1 MQEESTEVQT
11 SSYDLIR
18 RRLLS
23 QGEVLK
29 ERAEKLNTLR
39 QAFFGSTQM
48 TVIGQDRIRTE
59 NNCIPVDIVSVGG
72 KFLFGYN
79 VFIGLRKQTS
89 VDDVFSLH
97 KFSRDENEGIV
108 LDPVPQDSSKYF
120 LSDPRFLQDFQDL
133 YTYYKDAHL
142 LQLRRV
148 EGKLLAIFQ
157 VGSSLTDVRVLR
169 WSVSPTGEVKY
180 IDNSGV
186 RDNTPVPSH
195 DFVWKAVGREDHVS
209 GRHPHIS
216 IRDKVFVE
224 AVGGDLTIKI
234 EDNTEDGRGI
244 YREPVDDPNQALG
257 DAEIHYA
264 ELGNLIL
271 IKIRPYREEKTRYFV
286 FNVVTQTVVRIDAIG
301 QSCVQ
306 LPEDHGVIFPGGYVL
321 ADGEHRGFDADI
333 TGMRFAESIRSPNG
347 EDVLYVFY
355 RPKDGRYI
363 LLAYNLIRKEV
374 QNPIHCHGYSL
385 FRDGAMI
392 VFRVAGADPTR
403 VHPMQIWQSPF
414 VSDEH
419 AAAQPNDGTFLSRIG
434 NADLVRGI
442 SEALT
447 VVRMVNNQQPTV
459 GVYETLINAVQRTR
473 DGYFW
478 IDDSEAL
485 GLGDAFKEIAKTA
498 ELIIDEFV
506 KVTELKAKAAQG
518 LSEVEAHQEAV
529 LRDVRFDDW
538 KELQR
543 FIDGLGNLHGLRG
556 RLITMQEIRYINAE
570 RLKTLETQVIEK
582 FDHLSRA
589 TVGFLLGHDSLSPY
603 KKSLED
609 LVAAVNLVKDTVEAK
624 NLRIR
629 LDQIGEGLT
638 LLTDVVS
645 GLQVEDPTART
656 RILEGISTVLSLQNR
671 ARAALEGKRK
681 SLLEAEGQAEFGIQF
696 QLFGQTVQSAV
707 SMSDTPEKC
716 DEMLTRLMIQ
726 MEELESRFSEFDMFL
741 GQLAE
746 QRESVY
752 EVFEN
757 RKQSLLEERR
767 RRAHNTVQA
776 AERIMSG
783 IGRRTARIQD
793 LDALNAYF
801 AADPMVLKVRELVA
815 NLRELQDPVAADDVQ
830 TKLRT
835 ARDEAIRSL
844 RDRLDLFEGGDN
856 VIRLGNH
863 RFSVNSSDV
872 ELTMVPRDGTMMMH
886 ITGTE
891 FFEPVGDIE
900 FQNTKAFWNQSL
912 VSESPD
918 VYRAE
923 YLAATILFDAE
934 SGVLDLG
941 LQGLHQACLQGE
953 GLSPIIRKAIETRYD
968 EGYERGVH
976 DTDAALILEK
986 VLGMYLTSGLLRFSP
1001 QARALATLF
1010 WATNGKTN
1018 FQMSWCRRA
1027 QSFGRLRR
1035 TLEHHGPL
1043 RKLGDEF
1050 APHLEAFGLE
1060 LGLVA
1065 KDSGVVSRE
1074 AAHYLA
1080 EELVETSP
1088 HFIFSEDA
1096 SSLRAGFLEHLNRE
1110 NLHHDFRDDL
1120 EKLKDEPAARFEL
1133 VRSWVEGFVNR
1144 NTQVAGYARNI
1155 PETVSL
1161 LIVEDSL
1168 PVQFSST
1175 RIELTIPHV
1184 LGQHPRIQDQK
1195 LTLRLDEFLARL
1207 RSFVDIQV
1215 PAYRDYRRRM
1225 HDVLVEERRRLRLDE
1240 LKPQVLSTFVR
1251 NRLIDEVYLPL
1262 IGNNLA
1268 KQIGALGDG
1277 ARSDRSGL
1285 LLLISPPGYGK
1296 TTLMEYIASRLG
1308 LVFVSVSG
1316 PSLGHS
1322 VTSLDPAEAPNATA
1336 RQEVEKVNLAL
1347 EMGNN
1352 VLLYLDDIQHTDS
1365 EFLQKFISLCDATRR
1380 IEGVWKGRTR
1390 TYDMRGKRFAVVMAG
1405 NPYNEAGQR
1414 FRIPD
1419 MLANRADTYN
1429 LGDILNGREDVFAL
1443 SYLENALTS
1452 NPVLAPLAT
1461 RTRGD
1466 LQRFIKMAQGES
1478 VPLTEMEYDY
1488 SSVEAGEIVSVFQRL
1503 LVVQKILLMVNQA
1516 YIASAS
1522 QDDQYRTEPPFQLQG
1537 SYRNMARLAER
1548 VVSAM
1553 NDDELQS
1560 LIDDYYVGESQ
1571 TLTTGAEQNLLK
1583 LAEMRGRMSEDEKL
1597 RWENMKREFM
1607 RRNMLGGDED
1617 PISRVAVPLS
1627 GLVQKLD
1634 DVHESL
1640 KGERLASE
1648 VVALREALV
1657 DVLEALAKA
1666 AQAAPPTVYIPSP
1679 LHKE

>member
-1 MQEESTEVQT
+1 MNEDNPVESPAVQT

-29 ERAEKLNTLR
+29 ERAETLNTRR
-39 QAFFGSTQM
+39 QEFFGSTQL
-48 TVIGQDRIRTE
+48 TAIGQDRIRTE

-89 VDDVFSLH
+89 VEDVFSLH
-97 KFSRDENEGIV
+97 SFSRDENEGII
-108 LDPVPQDSSKYF
+108 LDPVPQDATHF
-120 LSDPRFLQDFQDL
+120 LSDARFLQDFQDL
-133 YTYYKDAHL
+133 YTYYKDANL

-148 EGKLLAIFQ
+148 DGKLLAIFQ

-169 WSVSPTGEVKY
+169 WSVSPTGEVNY

-186 RDNTPVPSH
+186 RDHTLVPSH
-195 DFVWKAVGREDHVS
+195 DFVWKIAGREDHVG
-209 GRHPHIS
+209 GRHPHVNIC
-216 IRDKVFVE
+216 DKVFVE

-234 EDNTEDGRGI
+234 EDNTEDGLGI

-257 DAEIHYA
+257 DADIHYA
-264 ELGNLIL
+264 DLGNLVL

-286 FNVVTQTVVRIDAIG
+286 FNTVTQSVVRIDAIG
-301 QSCVQ
+301 QSCIQ
-306 LPEDHGVIFPGGYVL
+306 LPEDHGIIFPGGYVL

-347 EDVLYVFY
+347 EDVLFVFY

-385 FRDGAMI
+385 FSDGALI
-392 VFRVAGADPTR
+392 VFRASGAEPTR
-403 VHPMQIWQSPF
+403 VHPLQIWQSPF

-419 AAAQPNDGTFLSRIG
+419 AAAQPSDGSFLSRVG

-447 VVRMVNNQQPTV
+447 VVRMVNNQQPTM
-459 GVYETLINAVQRTR
+459 GVYESLIQAVQRTR

-478 IDDSEAL
+478 IDDPETE
-485 GLGDAFKEIAKTA
+485 GLGDVFKDIAKTA

-506 KVTELKAKAAQG
+506 KVTELKAKASKA
-518 LSEVEAHQEAV
+518 LVDVEAQQESI

-543 FIDGLGNLHGLRG
+543 FIDGLGQLHALRG
-556 RLITMQEIRYINAE
+556 RLITMQEVRYIDAARLSELEAE
-570 RLKTLETQVIEK
+570 VVEK
-582 FDHLSRA
+582 FDHLSKA
-589 TVGFLLGHDSLSPY
+589 TAGFLLADDSLSPY
-603 KKSLED
+603 KKSIED
-609 LVAAVNLVKDTVEAK
+609 LVSEVQKVKDTVEAK
-624 NLRIR
+624 NLRAR
-629 LDQIGEGLT
+629 LDKIGEGLS
-638 LLTDVVS
+638 LLTDVVA
-645 GLQVEDPTART
+645 GLQIEDPTART
-656 RILEGISTVLSLQNR
+656 RILEGISEVLSLQNR
-671 ARAALEGKRK
+671 ARALLDGRRK

-707 SMSDTPEKC
+707 SVSDSPEKC
-716 DEMLTRLMIQ
+716 EEMLTRLMIQ
-726 MEELESRFSEFDMFL
+726 MEELESRFSEFEPFL
-741 GQLAE
+741 VQLAE
-746 QRESVY
+746 QRETVY

-776 AERIMSG
+776 AERIMAG
-783 IGRRTARIQD
+783 IGRRTARMQD
-793 LDALNAYF
+793 IDTLNAYF

-830 TKLRT
+830 TQLRT

-844 RDRLDLFEGGDN
+844 RDRLDLFEGGDD
-856 VIRLGNH
+856 VIRLGEH
-863 RFSVNSSDV
+863 RFSVNTHDV
-872 ELTMVPRDGTMMMH
+872 ELTMVPRDGTMMLH
-886 ITGTE
+886 VTGTE
-891 FFEPVGDIE
+891 FFEPVEDQE
-900 FQNTKAFWNQSL
+900 FQSTRAFWNQTL
-912 VSESPD
+912 VSESPEI
-918 VYRAE
+918 YRAE
-923 YLAATILFDAE
+923 YLAATVLFDAE
-934 SGVLDLG
+934 SGASELG
-941 LQGLHQACLQGE
+941 LQGLHQACLQE
-953 GLSPIIRKAIETRYD
+953 QGLAPVIRKAIEARYD

-976 DTDAALILEK
+976 DADAALILEK

-1001 QARALATLF
+1001 RARALATLF
-1010 WATNGKTN
+1010 WSLRGKSS
-1018 FQMSWCRRA
+1018 FQTTWGRRA
-1027 QSFGRLRR
+1027 QSFGRLRK

-1043 RKLGDEF
+1043 RELGEVF
-1050 APHLEAFGLE
+1050 AAELETFGLE
-1060 LGLVA
+1060 LGLLQE
-1065 KDSGVVSRE
+1065 DSSQISLE
-1074 AAHYLA
+1074 AGHYLA
-1080 EELVETSP
+1080 EELVEVTP
-1088 HFIFSEDA
+1088 HFVFSDDA
-1096 SSLRAGFLEHLNRE
+1096 STLRAAFLEHLNRE
-1110 NLHHDFRDDL
+1110 NTLNDFRADV
-1120 EKLKDEPAARFEL
+1120 EKLKDEASARFGL
-1133 VRSWVEGFVNR
+1133 VESWIEGFVGKNPQLSGLLR
-1144 NTQVAGYARNI
+1144 SAPEVVALMI
-1155 PETVSL
+1155 IEETLS
-1161 LIVEDSL
+1161 
-1168 PVQFSST
+1168 VQFSST
-1175 RIELTIPHV
+1175 RVDVVIPNI
-1184 LGQHPRIQDQK
+1184 LGQHPRILEQK
-1195 LTLRLDEFLARL
+1195 LSIRLDEFLARL
-1207 RSFVDIQV
+1207 RSFVDVQV
-1215 PAYRDYRRRM
+1215 PAYREYRRRM
-1225 HDVLVEERRRLRLDE
+1225 HELLITERRRLRLAE

-1268 KQIGALGDG
+1268 KQLGALGDG
-1277 ARSDRSGL
+1277 GRSDRSGL

-1296 TTLMEYIASRLG
+1296 TTLMEYIAQRLG
-1308 LVFVSVSG
+1308 LVFVKVNG

-1336 RQEVEKVNLAL
+1336 RQEVEKINLAL

-1365 EFLQKFISLCDATRR
+1365 ELLQKFISLCDATRR

-1461 RTRGD
+1461 RDRAD
-1466 LQRFIKMAQGES
+1466 LQRFIRMAQGES
-1478 VPLTEMEYDY
+1478 IALTEMDHDY
-1488 SSVEAGEIVSVFQRL
+1488 SSVEAGEIIAVFQRL
-1503 LVVQKILLMVNQA
+1503 LVVQNVLLMVNQA

-1522 QDDQYRTEPPFQLQG
+1522 QDDDYRTEPPFQLQG

-1548 VVSAM
+1548 VVAAM
-1553 NDDELQS
+1553 NDEELQA
-1560 LIDDYYVGESQ
+1560 LIDDHYVGESQ
-1571 TLTTGAEQNLLK
+1571 TLTKGAEQNLLK
-1583 LAEMRGRMSEDEKL
+1583 LAEMRGRMSEEAAS
-1597 RWENMKREFM
+1597 RWVTMKREFM
-1607 RRNMLGGDED
+1607 RRNMMGGAED
-1617 PISRVAVPLS
+1617 PISRVAAPLS
-1627 GLVQKLD
+1627 SLVQKLD
-1634 DVHESL
+1634 DMHEAL
-1640 KGERLASE
+1640 KGERLAAE
-1648 VVALREALV
+1648 VGALREALV
-1657 DVLEALAKA
+1657 AALAEVSK
-1666 AQAAPPTVYIPSP
+1666 PPESTVYMRLP
-1679 LHKE
+1679 LKDE